1 MGSFSFSL
9 LTYSDY
15 PLGMQRESCHGLSRV
30 EQKKGCI
37 LERSEYLAD
46 LRTKLRTTYDQS
58 PHSRLQVRR
67 DLVEDANLGKQL
79 HRRAVFKFNLNLSC
93 YVLLRPLRDV
103 ICECSQS
110 SYTRIYH

>member
-1 MGSFSFSL
+1 MEEGKA
-9 LTYSDY
+9 Y
-15 PLGMQRESCHGLSRV
+15 
-30 EQKKGCI
+30 I

-46 LRTKLRTTYDQS
+46 LRIKLRTTYDQS

-67 DLVEDANLGKQL
+67 DLVVDDANLGKQL
-79 HRRAVFKFNLNLSC
+79 HRRAAMFKFNLNLSY